1 MNIFLQ
7 MKGSKEKVLYL
18 LRNYPSLR
26 DSDTKLLATY
36 WHNELNR
43 NSKNISGFEVLEKM
57 ANGELT
63 KSESIRRVR
72 QKIQEENPEL
82 RGELWSKRQILK
94 EEIQQNI
101 FKL

>member
-1 MNIFLQ
+1 
-7 MKGSKEKVLYL
+7 
-18 LRNYPSLR
+18 
-26 DSDTKLLATY
+26 LA
-36 WHNELNR
+36 
-43 NSKNISGFEVLEKM
+43 FEVLEKM